1 MNIFW
6 TLGVACAF
14 GLLNAMWFEMRGNNK
29 RPPEAGLDRGGV

>member
-14 GLLNAMWFEMRGNNK
+14 GLLNTMWFEMRGTNK
-29 RPPEAGLDRGGV
+29 RLPGAVLDREGV